1 MASTASPSLR
11 LELMAT
17 GDQSGT
23 WGDTTNTNLGTLLE
37 QAITGYLAIAKVG
50 TGDYTL
56 SNTDYLSNETRNALI
71 EFTGTPGGA
80 FNVIVPLAEKLWVF
94 KNSTNGA
101 MTVKGA
107 TGTTI
112 TVAVGTSRWLY
123 CDGTNVLD
131 ALTGTLATQA
141 AASVAI
147 TGGTVTGLTNLTLA
161 SGAATPATN
170 NAAAL
175 GTSSLQWADL
185 FLASGG
191 VINFDN
197 GNWEA
202 THTSGILT
210 VGTGDLR
217 VTTAGTNTAS
227 VVTVGGSQTLTG
239 KTLTT
244 PAFSGT
250 PTGLDASTTAKGISE
265 FSTAAEFRT
274 GTDTTRSL
282 VVDQVWASAAEV
294 TLSDAA
300 TIAVDMA
307 TFFNATVTL
316 AGNRTLGQ
324 PSNTKVGQSGVI
336 RVVQDATGSRTLA
349 YHADWEFAGGTA
361 PVLSTAANAQ
371 DLLFYQV
378 LAANRVFASL
388 VKGVV

>member
-1 MASTASPSLR
+1 
-11 LELMAT
+11 
-17 GDQSGT
+17 
-23 WGDTTNTNLGTLLE
+23 
-37 QAITGYLAIAKVG
+37 
-50 TGDYTL
+50 
-56 SNTDYLSNETRNALI
+56 
-71 EFTGTPGGA
+71 
-80 FNVIVPLAEKLWVF
+80 
-94 KNSTNGA
+94 
-101 MTVKGA
+101 
-107 TGTTI
+107 
-112 TVAVGTSRWLY
+112 
-123 CDGTNVLD
+123 VLD

-141 AASVAI
+141 ASSVAI
-147 TGGTVTGLTNLTLA
+147 TGGTISGLSSFGV
-161 SGAATPATN
+161 SGASTFTRVGTPATFTN
-170 NAAAL
+170 TTDSAAVQGLRIDGDRATPTNSDLVFQSFLLSDLSGTQTEVARISGRGTTLTAGAVSGEFNFGYPISGTFANRVTLNGGELRPFTSDALAL
-175 GTSSLQWADL
+175 GSATGQWSDL

-191 VINFDN
+191 VLNFAN
-197 GNWEA
+197 GNWVA

-217 VTTAGTNTAS
+217 VTTAGTDTAS
-227 VVTVGGSQTLTG
+227 VVTVGGSQTLTN

-274 GTDTTRSL
+274 GTDTARSL

-316 AGNRTLGQ
+316 GGNRTLGQ

-336 RVVQDATGSRTLA
+336 RVVQPGSGGPYTLA
-349 YHADWEFAGGTA
+349 YHADWEFAGGSA

-378 LAANRVFASL
+378 LAANRIFAAL